1 MKNKYPVRAV
11 NETGDTTI
19 DVQLI
24 QVPDSAITAGSG
36 VVSLA
41 TATGDVTGPSSATD
55 NAITR
60 FNGTTGKV
68 VQNSAAFV
76 DDNGNV
82 YAPNV
87 AGGSISVATAAGTTT
102 LTVASKGTQVFTG
115 VTTQTVVLPVV
126 TTLPQIGFSYH
137 IINDSTGALT
147 VNSSGANLV
156 QTIPAGGRAL
166 ITCILL
172 TGTSAASWAST
183 LIPAN
188 LEAGNQTSNIGYLNI
203 PQNSQSAAY
212 ELVLSDSGKHILH
225 PTADNNPRTFTIPA
239 NGSVAFPIGT
249 AITFINQIN
258 TLTIAITTD
267 TLTWAEDNTTG
278 SRAIA
283 AGGMATII
291 KVASTQWV
299 ISGVQVT

>member
-1 MKNKYPVRAV
+1 MKPLYPIRAV

-19 DVQLI
+19 DVQLL

-126 TTLPQIGFSYH
+126 TTLPQIGFGYH

-225 PTADNNPRTFTIPA
+225 PTADNSPRTFTIPA
-239 NGSVAFPIGT
+239 NGSIAFPIGT

-291 KVASTQWV
+291 KVAATQWV